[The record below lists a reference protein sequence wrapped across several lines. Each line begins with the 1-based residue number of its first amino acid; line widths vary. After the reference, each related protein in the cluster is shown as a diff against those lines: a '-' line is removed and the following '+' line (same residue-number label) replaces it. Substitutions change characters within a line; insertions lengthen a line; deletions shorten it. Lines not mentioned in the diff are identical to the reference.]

1 MAVVAVGTEEE
12 VVGTEEEAVGTE
24 EEAVVMA
31 AAAAAAIKGTEA
43 LVVAGVRQGVA
54 APGRA
59 LAAGP
64 PRGVGGT
71 GHARGRHDSGP
82 RRMKLR
88 ETQRRRQLSTTMTM
102 MGGEGPVRTAGCGA
116 TFFVTQV

>member
-1 MAVVAVGTEEE
+1 MAAVAVGTEEE
-12 VVGTEEEAVGTE
+12 GDMEEEAAARDMVAE
-24 EEAVVMA
+24 DMVVAAVMEAVVMAAAA

-59 LAAGP
+59 PAAGP

-88 ETQRRRQLSTTMTM
+88 ETQRRR
-102 MGGEGPVRTAGCGA
+102 RCRRR
-116 TFFVTQV
+116 

>member
-1 MAVVAVGTEEE
+1 MAVAAVVTEEE
-12 VVGTEEEAVGTE
+12 GGDMEEEVTEEVDMEEAVA
-24 EEAVVMA
+24 AVTAA

-59 LAAGP
+59 PAAGP

-88 ETQRRRQLSTTMTM
+88 ETQRRR
-102 MGGEGPVRTAGCGA
+102 RCRRR
-116 TFFVTQV
+116 

>member
-1 MAVVAVGTEEE
+1 MAAVAVGTEEE
-12 VVGTEEEAVGTE
+12 GDMEEEAAARDMVAE
-24 EEAVVMA
+24 DMVVAAVMEAVVMAA

-59 LAAGP
+59 PAAGP

-88 ETQRRRQLSTTMTM
+88 ETQRRR
-102 MGGEGPVRTAGCGA
+102 RCRRR
-116 TFFVTQV
+116 